1 MSDKENLAFKLAE
14 KVFKHYKIVVLEE
27 QYGCKGGE
35 LFAKIFNEIYDKLE
49 ITAQGYEPVIFTG
62 EDQLSD

>member
-14 KVFKHYKIVVLEE
+14 KVFKHYELVVLEE

-35 LFAKIFNEIYDKLE
+35 LFAKIFNEIYEKLN
-49 ITAQGYEPVIFTG
+49 ITPQGYEPVIFIG
-62 EDQLSD
+62 ENEIPD